1 MHNVEVF
8 VNYDPP
14 CNSVST
20 ARRLNKRSS
29 SSRRRHQAAVPAPPA
44 NSKHSTSS
52 PLHRLR
58 IEHLDRKQHLAA
70 ILLVS
75 LYAVGQDQQWCGR
88 LAARSAHQSPGQ
100 EPATHVLTY
109 LPALQRSQTNFPE
122 RAYGL
127 RKETSTSSAAQI
139 SSNPGQGIF
148 TVGTIWRGRQD
159 GETTSQG
166 LFITCWAERRLKQF
180 VKLVIESESRHS
192 NFTLVLWSFL
202 IALSSTKAP
211 FDIKTRMKG

>member
-1 MHNVEVF
+1 MEYN
-8 VNYDPP
+8 
-14 CNSVST
+14 
-20 ARRLNKRSS
+20 ARITSGRSS
-29 SSRRRHQAAVPAPPA
+29 SAS
-44 NSKHSTSS
+44 SKHRKHRTSS
-52 PLHRLR
+52 PVHRLC

-109 LPALQRSQTNFPE
+109 RPALQRSQTNFPE

-139 SSNPGQGIF
+139 SSNPG
-148 TVGTIWRGRQD
+148 
-159 GETTSQG
+159 
-166 LFITCWAERRLKQF
+166 
-180 VKLVIESESRHS
+180 
-192 NFTLVLWSFL
+192 
-202 IALSSTKAP
+202 
-211 FDIKTRMKG
+211 